1 MSNDA
6 LALAD
11 VYVGW
16 EADQQRL
23 SSLIGSLT
31 QERLALRAAPQL
43 RTVSALA
50 SHIVAARARM
60 THWIL
65 RERGDGLNSLAYWD
79 GADQPAPPLIRP
91 AAELSGGLEL
101 TWQVI
106 SASLHRWTA
115 ADLADVIE
123 WTFHG
128 ETSQLTRGQVIWNLV
143 RHDYHHGG
151 EITLTLGVHGVAT
164 PEF

>member
-1 MSNDA
+1 MPNDA

-16 EADQQRL
+16 KADQRRL
-23 SSLIGSLT
+23 VSLIGSLP
-31 QERLALRAAPQL
+31 QEQLALRAAPHL

-50 SHIVAARARM
+50 SHIVASRARM

-65 RERGDGLNSLAYWD
+65 REGDGVLDALAYWD
-79 GADQPAPPLIRP
+79 GADQPAPPVIRL
-91 AAELSGGLEL
+91 AAELADGLET
-101 TWQVI
+101 TWRVI
-106 SASLHRWTA
+106 SASLHRWTV
-115 ADLADVIE
+115 ADLADAIE
-123 WTFHG
+123 WTYHG
-128 ETSQLTRGQVIWNLV
+128 ETSQFTRGQVIWNLV

-151 EITLTLGVHGVAT
+151 EIMLTLGVHGIAT